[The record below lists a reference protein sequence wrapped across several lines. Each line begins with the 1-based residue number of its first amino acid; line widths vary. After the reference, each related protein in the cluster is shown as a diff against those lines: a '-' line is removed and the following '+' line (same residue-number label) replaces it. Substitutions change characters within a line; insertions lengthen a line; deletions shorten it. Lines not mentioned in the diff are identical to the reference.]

1 MTDYTDMIYL
11 KNFLIF
17 RFISKPSTKNGNF
30 LAMIS
35 LFGLSFLLNTNGSIA
50 NLTVCFTRGFLCE
63 TRNILLSKY
72 VNL

>member
-1 MTDYTDMIYL
+1 MIDQIDMIYL

-35 LFGLSFLLNTNGSIA
+35 LFGVPFLLNTNGSIE
-50 NLTVCFTRGFLCE
+50 NLTVCFTSGFSL
-63 TRNILLSKY
+63 
-72 VNL
+72 